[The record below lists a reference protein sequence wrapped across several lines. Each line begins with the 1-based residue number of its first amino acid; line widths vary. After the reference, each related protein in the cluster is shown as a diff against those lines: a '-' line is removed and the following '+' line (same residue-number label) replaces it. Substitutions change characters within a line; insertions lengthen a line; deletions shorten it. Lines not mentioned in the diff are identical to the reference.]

1 MNKYKKLA
9 MNTVIFAVGSF
20 GAKIFSL
27 LLNNLYTKHI
37 SPSDLYTKSLLE
49 ILVVFL
55 LPVFTFSLSEA
66 IVRYGLDKQYN
77 KKQVFT
83 TAGLIMLCGL
93 AVMIPIVP
101 LLHFIPI
108 LRPIAGYAILLY
120 LLVFAS
126 ALRGLCSQ
134 FVRARGMVTLFSAD
148 GIFVTILLFIFNV
161 VFCFVVRKTFFL

>member
-1 MNKYKKLA
+1 MIKYKKLA

-108 LRPIAGYAILLY
+108 LRPITGYAILLY

-126 ALRGLCSQ
+126 ALIHIQRIIHLKAWNGSQ
-134 FVRARGMVTLFSAD
+134 RICNINNPLGYMLHCIPFYSRRSA
-148 GIFVTILLFIFNV
+148 
-161 VFCFVVRKTFFL
+161 